1 MRHPLDRADHYRNEA
16 VKCHELAKHVQPAFL
31 GDFYRRIAVRYM
43 FMAEDRLNEARARG
57 MNEALAE
64 AAKTMASAISSGLPT
79 RFSGTPATISTASTI
94 YRTVAQALPA
104 GRPAMARCSHGIRLE
119 ELEQERDDVV
129 GRNAGDDHRR
139 DLRQNLQDSAHSG
152 A

>member
-1 MRHPLDRADHYRNEA
+1 MSPLEA
-16 VKCHELAKHVQPAFL
+16 ASNL
-31 GDFYRRIAVRYM
+31 YRRPPRLHQQRLGSRTSGSNVRRLVERHHDAVLPPLTAM
-43 FMAEDRLNEARARG
+43 TWPV